1 MGFFDDEIDEFEEPQ
16 PRRRRKSARNTD
28 RLGWQDLVEE
38 VKDDGDEDTIKE
50 LEVTERGHSRI
61 SRDEETEPDFWEQ
74 ENEE

>member
-1 MGFFDDEIDEFEEPQ
+1 MGFFDDDFDELEEPQ
-16 PRRRRKSARNTD
+16 PRRRRKSARNAD

-38 VKDDGDEDTIKE
+38 VEEDDDEDTIKE

-61 SRDEETEPDFWEQ
+61 SRDEEIEPDFWEQ